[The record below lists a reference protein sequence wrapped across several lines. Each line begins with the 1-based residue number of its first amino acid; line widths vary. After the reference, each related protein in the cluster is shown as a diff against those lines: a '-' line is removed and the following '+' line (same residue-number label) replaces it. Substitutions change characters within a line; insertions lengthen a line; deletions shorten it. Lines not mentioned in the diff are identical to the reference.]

1 MTIYVVIGVY
11 CGDVCG
17 GLRRIDMENVDDK
30 ELYWL
35 WYVLELLE
43 SCETQ
48 IDHDSYE
55 ELIDDELNMFES
67 CDIVRY

>member
-1 MTIYVVIGVY
+1 MY
-11 CGDVCG
+11 CSNVCG

-30 ELYWL
+30 ELYWF

-67 CDIVRY
+67 CDTVRY